1 MGTAERRE
9 REREEMKDLIL
20 QTAMR
25 LFLDEGYDKVSMRRI
40 ADEIEYSPGTIYLYF
55 RDKDEIMYALH
66 KIAFTKF
73 HQALAA
79 MGTGDNP
86 AQRLMDGGRGYVD
99 FALANPELYELM
111 FIMRAPAR
119 IITEEKEWKEGEHS
133 YDLLRN
139 TVQDGVNAGLLP
151 PDTDVDAATLYFWST
166 VHGMAALAIRGRLDM
181 CGGKNEVSA
190 LIHRALDFMGA
201 RERLK

>member
-9 REREEMKDLIL
+9 REREEMKNLIL

-66 KIAFTKF
+66 SIAFGKF

-79 MGTGDNP
+79 MGTDKDP
-86 AQRLMDGGRGYVD
+86 YQRLMEGGRGYVD

-119 IITEEKEWKEGEHS
+119 SIPEGKEWKEGKHS
-133 YDLLRN
+133 YNMLRD
-139 TVQDGVNAGLLP
+139 TVQDGVTAGVLP
-151 PDTDVDAATLYFWST
+151 SDTDVDAATLYFWST
-166 VHGMAALAIRGRLDM
+166 VHGMASLAIRGRLDM
-181 CGGKNEVSA
+181 CGGKQEIA
-190 LIHRALDFMGA
+190 GLIHRALDFMEA
-201 RERLK
+201 KER